1 MTIDAA
7 YALYREDEVGSLKP
21 GKLADLISL
30 SDNPVA
36 IDPDAIKDVEV
47 LMTMVVGQV
56 EDCETGHEALCPG
69 YDAPPC
75 EHYADDF
82 SDPGSGWT
90 TLDNG
95 DRRAACVDGEFQI
108 LLRAP
113 GTGLLVTPDPLMP
126 EEWQMEVDAR
136 QLTGDSGSYGLGF
149 GFSWGES
156 SYEGYQ
162 FRIDPHRQQYMMEKR
177 DRDGTWTTLLDWTDS
192 SAIQQ
197 GTASNHLT
205 VIREG
210 EGLRLHVN
218 GVHLAS
224 CYEPSFLGSGRD
236 GGVRARSQAAAPIDV
251 RFDDFRVSCAP

>member
-1 MTIDAA
+1 M
-7 YALYREDEVGSLKP
+7 GSLKAD
-21 GKLADLISL
+21 KLADLIIL
-30 SDNPVA
+30 SDNPLA
-36 IDPDAIKDVEV
+36 IHPDAIKDVEV
-47 LMTMVVGQV
+47 LMTMVGGQM
-56 EDCETGHEALCPG
+56 EHCETGHEALCPG

-90 TLDNG
+90 TLDDG
-95 DRRAACVDGEFQI
+95 DRRAAYVDGEFQ
-108 LLRAP
+108 LLLKAP
-113 GTGLLVTPDPLMP
+113 DTGLLMTPDLLLPD
-126 EEWQMEVDAR
+126 EWQMEVDAR
-136 QLTGDSGSYGLGF
+136 QLAGDSGSYGLGF

-156 SYEGYQ
+156 SYQGYQ
-162 FRIDPHRQQYMMEKR
+162 FRIDPHTQQYLLEKR
-177 DRDGTWTTLLDWTDS
+177 DMDGTSTTLLDWTYA
-192 SAIQQ
+192 SALQQ

-205 VIREG
+205 VIHEG

-236 GGVRARSQAAAPIDV
+236 GGVRARSQAAAPIEV